1 MIGGTRLTGMSRSKV
16 PYAPSPSHE
25 GEGERKRKRG
35 EEEKKGGK
43 YSI

>member
-1 MIGGTRLTGMSRSKV
+1 MSRSKV

-25 GEGERKRKRG
+25 GEGERKRKWG
-35 EEEKKGGK
+35 EEEKNGGK